1 MSTAPEPSVPEP
13 SHFRLHLPA
22 TGDTLDAPASSTL
35 LHTLLRAGV
44 LWPASCR
51 NGTCRRCIGQ
61 LQAGTVRY
69 SVAWPG
75 LLPEEKTQ
83 GCVLPCVALPTS
95 HVVLAPPPI
104 D

>member
-1 MSTAPEPSVPEP
+1 MNTTPDPSWPAPV
-13 SHFRLHLPA
+13 HFRLQLPA
-22 TGDTLDAPASSTL
+22 TGTTLDAPAEQTL
-35 LHTLLRAGV
+35 LQTLLRAGV
-44 LWPASCR
+44 PWPVSCR
-51 NGTCRRCIGQ
+51 NGTCRRCIGL

-69 SVAWPG
+69 SVEWPG

-95 HVVLAPPPI
+95 HVVLGLLP